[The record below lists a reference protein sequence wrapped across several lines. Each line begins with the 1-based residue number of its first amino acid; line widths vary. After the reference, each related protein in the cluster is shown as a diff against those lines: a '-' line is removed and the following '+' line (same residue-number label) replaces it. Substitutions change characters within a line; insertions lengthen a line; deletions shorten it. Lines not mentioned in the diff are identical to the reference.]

1 MGNIEDKRK
10 FKTTKTQT
18 NPTNP
23 TGNTSIETNKFDI
36 DESTIKEQKKN
47 KQ

>member
-1 MGNIEDKRK
+1 MGTIEDKRK

-23 TGNTSIETNKFDI
+23 TGNTNIETNKFDI
-36 DESTIKEQKKN
+36 DESSIKEQKKD

>member
-1 MGNIEDKRK
+1 MGTIEDKRK

-23 TGNTSIETNKFDI
+23 MGNTTIETNKFDI
-36 DESTIKEQKKN
+36 DESTLKEQQKK
-47 KQ
+47 K